1 MCSVFCNNSRWCP
14 VAISSNFARRI
25 VHCVRQWTRHIS
37 NSTTAGAGRGVDDWI
52 MAIHIGK
59 EIKAELQRQERGV
72 TWLADKLHCD
82 RTNVY
87 NIFKRQGID
96 TRLLERISIILHR
109 NFFTLYCQ
117 EDNNMEDEIISTDV

>member
-1 MCSVFCNNSRWCP
+1 MQSPC
-14 VAISSNFARRI
+14 
-25 VHCVRQWTRHIS
+25 
-37 NSTTAGAGRGVDDWI
+37 RGVVTGE
-52 MAIHIGK
+52 MPIHIGK
-59 EIKAELQRQERGV
+59 EIKAELNRQERGV

-117 EDNNMEDEIISTDV
+117 EDSDGEEKHSTQV